1 MFAKKYLLTVL
12 LAFALVLAWK
22 YQASGALSRLGK
34 ADTPA
39 PTIKFDNDSPPS
51 AGNAQADGEPTQQ
64 VSRKATSGIHKCKVG
79 GSVIYTDAPCEKPG
93 SEQALGGGSV
103 TVVKGQR
110 PSASPASDTGSQPNV
125 RDMLVG
131 RPNPNE
137 PSLKD
142 QQMDRVIGR

>member
-1 MFAKKYLLTVL
+1 MFAKKYLLAVL
-12 LAFALVLAWK
+12 LAFGLVLAWK

-34 ADTPA
+34 ADAPA
-39 PTIKFDNDSPPS
+39 PTIKFDNDSAPS
-51 AGNAQADGEPTQQ
+51 AGAARAEEEPPQQ
-64 VSRKATSGIHKCKVG
+64 ISSKATSGIHKCKVG
-79 GSVIYTDAPCEKPG
+79 ASVIYTDAPCEKPG
-93 SEQALGGGSV
+93 TERALGGGSV

-110 PSASPASDTGSQPNV
+110 PSASASSEAGSQPNV

>member
-1 MFAKKYLLTVL
+1 MFAKKYLMVVL
-12 LAFALVLAWK
+12 LAFGLVLAWK
-22 YQASGALSRLGK
+22 YQASGALSRLGR
-34 ADTPA
+34 AEAPA
-39 PTIKFDNDSPPS
+39 PTIKFDNDAAPS
-51 AGNAQADGEPTQQ
+51 AGSAQAEGDTPQQ

-79 GSVIYTDAPCEKPG
+79 GSVVYTDAPCDKPG

-110 PSASPASDTGSQPNV
+110 PSTSPASESGSQPNV

>member
-1 MFAKKYLLTVL
+1 MFAKKYLLAAL
-12 LAFALVLAWK
+12 LAFGLVLAWK
-22 YQASGALSRLGK
+22 YQASGVLGHLGK
-34 ADTPA
+34 ADVAA
-39 PTIKFDNDSPPS
+39 PTIKFDNDSAPS
-51 AGNAQADGEPTQQ
+51 AGTAQAEEAPQQ

-79 GSVIYTDAPCEKPG
+79 ASVIYTDAPCEKPG
-93 SEQALGGGSV
+93 AEQALKGGSV

-110 PSASPASDTGSQPNV
+110 PSATPSSDTGSQPNV
-125 RDMLVG
+125 RDLLVG

>member
-1 MFAKKYLLTVL
+1 MFIKRFLLVVL
-12 LAFALVLAWK
+12 MAFGLVLAWK
-22 YQASGALSRLGK
+22 YQATGALSRMGK
-34 ADTPA
+34 TDAPV
-39 PTIKFDNDSPPS
+39 PTIKFDNDATPA
-51 AGNAQADGEPTQQ
+51 AGQAQADADAPQQ

-125 RDMLVG
+125 RDLLVG

>member
-12 LAFALVLAWK
+12 VAFGLVLAWK

-34 ADTPA
+34 ADAPA
-39 PTIKFDNDSPPS
+39 PAIKFDNDSAPS
-51 AGNAQADGEPTQQ
+51 AGAALAEGDAPQQ

-79 GSVIYTDAPCEKPG
+79 ASVIYTDAPCEKPG
-93 SEQALGGGSV
+93 AEQALGGGSV

-110 PSASPASDTGSQPNV
+110 PSTSPASETGSQPNV
-125 RDMLVG
+125 RDLLVG